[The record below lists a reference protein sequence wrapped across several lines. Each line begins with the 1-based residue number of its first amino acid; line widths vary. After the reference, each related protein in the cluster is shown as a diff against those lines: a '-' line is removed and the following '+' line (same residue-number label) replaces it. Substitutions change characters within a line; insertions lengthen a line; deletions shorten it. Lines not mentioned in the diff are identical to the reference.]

1 MNVKE
6 AINERRSI
14 RSFDPIDITDDLIK
28 DLAECAQLTPSCL
41 NKQPWKLIF
50 VRNKDQLQKV
60 FSSLTTQNSWAK
72 RSSMIIAIAGKPKDD
87 CRLDGRLYYM
97 YDIGLATSMIL
108 LRATELGLVT
118 HIMAGFNE
126 KKAKKILEIPEDMR
140 LIALI
145 AVGKRSK
152 EINPELSE
160 LMKLGEKQRPP
171 RISFRRFAYLDKYK
185 EKIKE

>member
-6 AINERRSI
+6 AIIERRSI
-14 RSFDPIDITDDLIK
+14 RSFDPVEITDELIK
-28 DLAECAQLTPSCL
+28 DFAESVQLTPSCM

-50 VRNKDQLQKV
+50 IRNEAQLQAV
-60 FSSLTTQNSWAK
+60 FSTLTPQNSWAK
-72 RSSMIIAIAGKPKDD
+72 KSSMIIAIAGRPKDD

-97 YDIGLATSMIL
+97 YDIGMATSMIL

-118 HIMAGFNE
+118 HIMAGFGE
-126 KKAKKILEIPEDMR
+126 KKAKEALEIPEDLR
-140 LIALI
+140 VVALI

-152 EINPELSE
+152 EINPELSD

-171 RISFRRFAYLDKYK
+171 RIPLKRFAYLDKYK
-185 EKIKE
+185 EKINE